1 MAWTTTAPTLPN
13 GSSWVQEQTTNF
25 VANHWTL
32 NTTRYIAR
40 LDGNSIA
47 VKVVAVMSN
56 GSYGTFYTPGKYHL
70 SMTAGGQTVTDTTT
84 YTMSKGTQIF
94 YCVGVAEPGSTVS
107 TTIGYMDSS
116 SSRKV
121 ITFTAPAFLVITLN
135 ISFDSQN
142 GTTCTA
148 IVRNQN
154 DPYGELPVSY
164 RRGHEFLGWSTT
176 KDGQVKYK
184 PGEKYWIDR
193 SGLSEKKVFHRVK
206 FCRLLKSLAVGIY
219 LFDVFHAR
227 AFYSKQVLL
236 HLEHYLSI
244 YMASVFSE
252 QVIDFVHA
260 PCG

>member
-1 MAWTTTAPTLPN
+1 MAWTTTAPTLSN

-84 YTMSKGTQIF
+84 YTMSKGTQTF

-164 RRGHEFLGWSTT
+164 RRGHKFLGWSIDTT
-176 KDGQVKYK
+176 SAHIVNSSTVITQSANFTLYAIWKFIGALYVKIN
-184 PGEKYWIDR
+184 GAWQT
-193 SGLSEKKVFHRVK
+193 
-206 FCRLLKSLAVGIY
+206 IY
-219 LFDVFHAR
+219 
-227 AFYSKQVLL
+227 
-236 HLEHYLSI
+236 
-244 YMASVFSE
+244 
-252 QVIDFVHA
+252 
-260 PCG
+260 

>member
-25 VANHWTL
+25 VSNHWTL

-84 YTMSKGTQIF
+84 YTMSKGTQTF

-142 GTTCTA
+142 GTACTA
-148 IVRNQN
+148 IVRNQK

-164 RRGHEFLGWSTT
+164 RRGHKFLGWSTDT
-176 KDGQVKYK
+176 TSAHIVNSSTIITQSANFTLYAIWKFIGALYVKIN
-184 PGEKYWIDR
+184 GAW
-193 SGLSEKKVFHRVK
+193 
-206 FCRLLKSLAVGIY
+206 
-219 LFDVFHAR
+219 
-227 AFYSKQVLL
+227 Q
-236 HLEHYLSI
+236 SI
-244 YMASVFSE
+244 Y
-252 QVIDFVHA
+252 
-260 PCG
+260 

>member
-25 VANHWTL
+25 VQNHWTL

-40 LDGNSIA
+40 LDGNNIA

-56 GSYGTFYTPGKYHL
+56 GSYGTFYTPGKYYL
-70 SMTAGGQTVTDTTT
+70 SMAAGGQTVTDTTT
-84 YTMSKGTQIF
+84 YTMSKGTKTF

-107 TTIGYMDSS
+107 TTVGYIDSS
-116 SSRKV
+116 SSRKG

-164 RRGHEFLGWSTT
+164 RRGHKFLGWSTDT
-176 KDGQVKYK
+176 TSAHIVNSSTVITQSANFTLYAIWKFIGALYVKIN
-184 PGEKYWIDR
+184 GAWR
-193 SGLSEKKVFHRVK
+193 
-206 FCRLLKSLAVGIY
+206 
-219 LFDVFHAR
+219 
-227 AFYSKQVLL
+227 
-236 HLEHYLSI
+236 SI
-244 YMASVFSE
+244 Y
-252 QVIDFVHA
+252 
-260 PCG
+260 